1 MPELNDG
8 GSRVE
13 CLQVWIRERPTGRY
27 PTGNLIRDHPSRM
40 ERQLG
45 EVSQLLALVLMGQ
58 ECLECVWSVWKRSFQ
73 LSWWGSHQGKAP
85 AGPAVCKERRTCG
98 WWRPSGAQGSQI
110 LGAVRRGIL
119 RTATLDLQRTDC
131 GLLRSLVDKS
141 PLGDSVKGLQSIPQE
156 GNPKGTEAEMGWTW
170 QCLTGGSK
178 RSFPT

>member
-1 MPELNDG
+1 MF
-8 GSRVE
+8 
-13 CLQVWIRERPTGRY
+13 TGMNQRKANRQISY
-27 PTGNLIRDHPSRM
+27 WESDRDHPPRM

-98 WWRPSGAQGSQI
+98 GWRPSGAQGSQI

-131 GLLRSLVDKS
+131 GLFRSLVDKS

-156 GNPKGTEAEMGWTW
+156 GNPKGTEAEMWFS
-170 QCLTGGSK
+170 GGLGSVWLEDLK
-178 RSFPT
+178 GLSQPKWFHYTVL